1 MNQPDLNNSFPT
13 RNGMDAPAT
22 IYTLGDLQQGPPCC
36 IPTPI
41 LDIQDLRVAYNGV
54 VALDDLSLQINKNC
68 ITALIGPSGCGK
80 TSFLSTLN
88 RLTDLVP
95 NAAIRGKIYFEGQD
109 IHDKQID
116 VRVL

>member
-68 ITALIGPSGCGK
+68 ITALIGPSGAAITLPSAMASLPGWCRSVAAFIAAGSC
-80 TSFLSTLN
+80 TLSRCSSTL
-88 RLTDLVP
+88 T
-95 NAAIRGKIYFEGQD
+95 G
-109 IHDKQID
+109 
-116 VRVL
+116 